1 MKKSNIFKLCLS
13 VAGILAIVMMIAPA
27 MLPFL
32 FGGGAVLA
40 TGTMVTGDAVT
51 TAEVA
56 AAAPDLLM
64 STVSQ
69 KITEMKPARTPLDT
83 IIRSATK
90 KSVKSFK
97 TDYYA
102 VDVLPFVDT
111 VATTYTKPAT
121 GVELAEVIVTNI
133 DMWRQDDTALAV
145 GIAGSD
151 STVGDLVLFIADVDV
166 ANSKLKVQALNGTV
180 EGALIVVPTIAS
192 TTVLVR
198 MGNCKAQ
205 KDASTSPYAMIPEK
219 EYNYCQI
226 FMAQIEEGTYEAMHK
241 KEVEWSFSD
250 FEALGIYD
258 MKTTIELSYLFGFR
272 KEFVDKLGRDTKYAC
287 GGITREIDQS
297 VEYGTGGADRTVTN
311 DTVIGWCQDAF
322 TGNSGS
328 DTRILFSGSK
338 LTKYISAIDFTKQ
351 LGGGATEVKFGI
363 EWKVISTN
371 FGKLLWKL
379 HPLFAEIG
387 WDEKGIILDVNQ
399 LEKHEFLPMGA
410 RDIDLLSS
418 GQSKVNAKAI
428 DEASCP
434 ILRYPDCHRIVKAKA

>member
-1 MKKSNIFKLCLS
+1 MKKSNIAKLT
-13 VAGILAIVMMIAPA
+13 LAIIGALALIIAFAPA
-27 MLPFL
+27 MLPWML
-32 FGGGAVLA
+32 GSGAIYA
-40 TGTMVTGDAVT
+40 TGTIVTGDAVT
-51 TAEVA
+51 TTEVA

-90 KSVKSFK
+90 KKVESFK

-111 VATTYTKPAT
+111 VATTYTKPGT
-121 GVELAEVIVTNI
+121 GVELAELIVTNV
-133 DMWRQDDTALAV
+133 DMWRQDDTALVV
-145 GIAGSD
+145 GVTGSD
-151 STVGDLVLFIADVDV
+151 SLDLVIFIADVDV
-166 ANSKLKVQALNGTV
+166 ANSKLKIQALNGPA
-180 EGALIVVPTIAS
+180 EGSLIVVPTIAAAK
-192 TTVLVR
+192 VLVR

-226 FMAQIEEGTYEAMHK
+226 FMAQIEEGTYQAMHK
-241 KEVEWSFSD
+241 KEVQWSFSD
-250 FEALGIYD
+250 YEALGIYD

-272 KEFVDKLGRDTKYAC
+272 KEFVDKLGRDTKYSC

-297 VEYGTGGADRTVTN
+297 VTYGTGGADRTVTN
-311 DTVIGWCQDAF
+311 DTLVAWCKDAF

-328 DTRILFSGSK
+328 DTRILFSGAA
-338 LTKYISAIDFTKQ
+338 LTQYISAIDFTKQ
-351 LGGGATEVKFGI
+351 LGGGATEAKFGI
-363 EWKVISTN
+363 EWRVIQTN

-379 HPLFAEIG
+379 HPLFSQIG
-387 WDEKGIILDVNQ
+387 WDEKGVIIDVNQ
-399 LEKHEFLPMGA
+399 LEKHEFLPMAA
-410 RDIDLLSS
+410 REIDLLTS
-418 GQSKVNAKAI
+418 GQSKVNARAI

-434 ILRYPDCHRIVKAKA
+434 ILRYPDCHRLVAPHA

>member
-1 MKKSNIFKLCLS
+1 MKKRNIYKLT
-13 VAGILAIVMMIAPA
+13 LAIVGAIALMIVFAPA
-27 MLPFL
+27 MLPWM
-32 FGGGAVLA
+32 FGGGAIFSV
-40 TGTMVTGDAVT
+40 GTIVTGDAVT
-51 TAEVA
+51 TVEVN
-56 AAAPDLLM
+56 AAAPELLM

-69 KITEMKPARTPLDT
+69 KITEMKPSRTPLDT
-83 IIRSATK
+83 IMRHATK
-90 KSVKSFK
+90 RKVESFK

-111 VATTYTKPAT
+111 VATQYTKPST
-121 GVELAEVIVTNI
+121 GVELAELIVTNV
-133 DMWRQDDTALAV
+133 DMWRQDDTALVV
-145 GIAGSD
+145 GVSGSD
-151 STVGDLVLFIADVDV
+151 SLDLVLFVADVDV

-180 EGALIVVPTIAS
+180 EGALIVVPTIAAAK
-192 TTVLVR
+192 VLVR

-241 KEVEWSFSD
+241 KEVQWSFSD

-258 MKTTIELSYLFGFR
+258 MKTTIELSYLFGFK
-272 KEFVDKLGRDTKYAC
+272 KEFIDKLGRDTKYAC
-287 GGITREIDQS
+287 GGITREIDQT
-297 VEYGTGGADRTVTN
+297 VTYGTGGADRSVTN
-311 DTVIGWCQDAF
+311 DTLIGWCKDAF

-328 DTRILFSGSK
+328 DTRILFSGAA
-338 LTKYISAIDFTKQ
+338 LTQYISQIDFTKQ

-379 HPLFAEIG
+379 HPLFSEIG

-399 LEKHEFLPMGA
+399 FEKHEFLPMAA
-410 RDIDLLSS
+410 RDIDLLTS

-434 ILRYPDCHRIVKAKA
+434 ILRYPDCHRLIAAHS